1 MSNSSWA
8 NGGCYVPG
16 GLARVS
22 HVEAFSLAW
31 NALQPHRPMLT
42 TILLARLPTGTAPSG
57 DLAYDPETAARVN
70 RLWSEYF
77 PEGGAE
83 MGDSGRGHL
92 D

>member
-8 NGGCYVPG
+8 NGERSVPG

-31 NALQPHRPMLT
+31 NALQPHGPMLT
-42 TILLARLPTGTAPSG
+42 TILLARRPTGTAPSEE
-57 DLAYDPETAARVN
+57 LACDPETAAHVDR
-70 RLWSEYF
+70 RGSKYF
-77 PEGGAE
+77 PAGGVE
-83 MGDSGRGHL
+83 MGDSDRGHL